1 METGLKIGISIAVIG
16 LAATGGYL
24 YWKSKQDEDEGEDE
38 ATSVE
43 PSKMVVE
50 NKPKT
55 LGGEP
60 VVENKPKTLGGE
72 PIAELKTTV
81 MLFSGTYFVDRNKVL
96 YYDGINKLWKP
107 EMKLKVYD
115 PESIKKTFIPA
126 NYKTGQL
133 LPSDEEKYQK
143 LLGRYQKDLVELDRH
158 WPKLKLKWPSLNFSG
173 SQKVMAIG
181 SEKLDATCY

>member
-60 VVENKPKTLGGE
+60 
-72 PIAELKTTV
+72 IAEVKTTV
-81 MLFSGTYFVDRNKVL
+81 MLPSGTYFVDRNKVL

-126 NYKTGQL
+126 NYNTGQL

-143 LLGRYQKDLVELDRH
+143 LLGRYQKDLVELDRQ
-158 WPKLKLKWPSLNFSG
+158 WPKLKWPSLNFSG

>member
-24 YWKSKQDEDEGEDE
+24 YWKSKQDDEDDE
-38 ATSVE
+38 SISDE
-43 PSKMVVE
+43 PSKMLIE
-50 NKPKT
+50 D
-55 LGGEP
+55 
-60 VVENKPKTLGGE
+60 KPKTLGGE

-81 MLFSGTYFVDRNKVL
+81 MLPSGTYFVDRNKVL
-96 YYDGINKLWKP
+96 YYDGLNKLWKP

-126 NYKTGQL
+126 NYNTGQL

-143 LLGRYQKDLVELDRH
+143 LVARYQKDLTELDRQ
-158 WPKLKLKWPSLNFSG
+158 WPKLKFPSLNFTG
-173 SQKVMAIG
+173 GQKVMAIG
-181 SEKLDATCY
+181 SEKLNTTCY